1 MTRLRVLLS
10 ARDPGG
16 AASIKALLPALRADP
31 RAEVTVAASGA
42 AFDILTTAGAAP
54 LRFALADGTT
64 HVPTGGPVEALLGA
78 TRRLLSR
85 LEPDVIVVGVSS
97 LGVGL
102 DEALLACAGGVP
114 TFALQ
119 DYPGDANAIGGKF
132 AGLYFVRDDAAARLT
147 RARHGVATLPVGSLR
162 HNPYASLDIGEL
174 RSQTRA
180 RLGAGIRSVVGFF
193 GQPAEIP
200 GQEQGFRDLVGA
212 LARRSPAVL
221 VILREHPKSPE
232 LRTAHR
238 AALEAA
244 GLDAVDA
251 TGLDPIEPGSRR
263 AISSRRAFRTARW
276 TTRSSTRRARSR
288 SARRSSCSRH
298 PRRVPSCGTSR
309 VRRSRT
315 ASGEAWGRSPR
326 RRRTWRGSS
335 TRC

>member
-1 MTRLRVLLS
+1 VTRLRVLLS

-64 HVPTGGPVEALLGA
+64 HVPTGGQVEALLEA
-78 TRRLLSR
+78 ARRLLSR

-147 RARHGVATLPVGSLR
+147 RASRRGGAAGRLASPQPPMCRSISRLR
-162 HNPYASLDIGEL
+162 PRRALTRCRRSFGRRLSAS
-174 RSQTRA
+174 R
-180 RLGAGIRSVVGFF
+180 
-193 GQPAEIP
+193 P
-200 GQEQGFRDLVGA
+200 
-212 LARRSPAVL
+212 RSPA
-221 VILREHPKSPE
+221 RS
-232 LRTAHR
+232 R
-238 AALEAA
+238 
-244 GLDAVDA
+244 
-251 TGLDPIEPGSRR
+251 GS
-263 AISSRRAFRTARW
+263 AISSARW
-276 TTRSSTRRARSR
+276 RA
-288 SARRSSCSRH
+288 ARRQCS
-298 PRRVPSCGTSR
+298 
-309 VRRSRT
+309 
-315 ASGEAWGRSPR
+315 
-326 RRRTWRGSS
+326 
-335 TRC
+335 